1 MGDKDPIRVIVVFN
15 SCLPCLIDDIPT
27 VLLRNVFMLDWL
39 WSLQFANRV
48 CLLDAATSL
57 GVGGDYARLAKETAS
72 IVRYCVYAFGIVD
85 ALKRCDDVRCLGG
98 HI

>member
-1 MGDKDPIRVIVVFN
+1 M
-15 SCLPCLIDDIPT
+15 
-27 VLLRNVFMLDWL
+27 
-39 WSLQFANRV
+39 
-48 CLLDAATSL
+48 
-57 GVGGDYARLAKETAS
+57 AKETAS

>member
-15 SCLPCLIDDIPT
+15 LCPPPLVRSTIFLQLF
-27 VLLRNVFMLDWL
+27 LRNVFMLDWL

-57 GVGGDYARLAKETAS
+57 GVGGIMLDWQKKRRRLCDIACTPSAS
-72 IVRYCVYAFGIVD
+72 WTLLSA
-85 ALKRCDDVRCLGG
+85 AMT
-98 HI
+98 